1 MKPFAQAALKRNS
14 LNFAGGSHNGG
25 PGRWVIICG
34 VTSTAALPVTG
45 TKYINSQNNYRFC
58 HTKNVKFSTFF
69 FFPIY
74 QIVFSRFAQLPYFF
88 FFPFFFFISCYITI
102 SISFLCLNNTILF
115 RFFFFKHL
123 YS

>member
-1 MKPFAQAALKRNS
+1 MKPFAQAALKGNS

-45 TKYINSQNNYRFC
+45 TNILTLKIITDFATQK
-58 HTKNVKFSTFF
+58 KNVKFLTFF

-88 FFPFFFFISCYITI
+88 FFFPFFFFNFFVIS
-102 SISFLCLNNTILF
+102 LF
-115 RFFFFKHL
+115 QFHFFV
-123 YS
+123 